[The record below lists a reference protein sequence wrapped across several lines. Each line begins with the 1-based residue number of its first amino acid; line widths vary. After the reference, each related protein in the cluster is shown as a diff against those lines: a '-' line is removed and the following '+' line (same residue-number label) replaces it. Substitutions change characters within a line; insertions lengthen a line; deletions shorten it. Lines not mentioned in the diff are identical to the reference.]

1 MSADRIFRRV
11 NPDTEEHWISV
22 SDIMA
27 GLMMIFLFIAIVY
40 IRPYVNEQAII
51 REIVVTWNES
61 EDRLYQRLIKEFKDD
76 LPRWNAE
83 LDRPTLSVRF
93 KEPEVLFDAGRA
105 TLKPAFKEILADFF
119 PRYLNRL
126 SEFRDKIAEVR
137 IEGHT
142 SSEWQGAE
150 SADEAYFHNM
160 KLSQDRTRS
169 VLEYSLLLPA
179 AALHRSWARTYITA
193 NGLSSSR
200 LIVREGIE
208 DKPRS
213 RRVEF
218 RVRTNAKREIVR
230 ILERFT
236 E

>member
-11 NPDTEEHWISV
+11 SPDTEEHWISV

-27 GLMMIFLFIAIVY
+27 GLMMIFLFIAIIY

-61 EDRLYQRLIKEFKDD
+61 EDRLYERLLEEFKDD

-105 TLKPAFKEILADFF
+105 TLKPAFKEILEDFF
-119 PRYLNRL
+119 PRYLDRL

-142 SSEWQGAE
+142 SSEWQGTE

-179 AALHRSWARTYITA
+179 AGLHRSWARRYITA